1 MSGLGGYIWFIGL
14 GACLAFLVVAYFV
27 ADMRKPKRAGAVGGN
42 PNHAWEQAA
51 AESGSP
57 EVAKQPPTGS

>member
-14 GACLAFLVVAYFV
+14 GGALAFLVVAYVV
-27 ADMRKPKRAGAVGGN
+27 ADLRKKKRAGAVGGN

-51 AESGSP
+51 AEIGSP
-57 EVAKQPPTGS
+57 AVARQPPTTP

>member
-14 GACLAFLVVAYFV
+14 GACMVFLVVAYVV
-27 ADMRKPKRAGAVGGN
+27 ADVRKKKRQGDVGGN

-51 AESGSP
+51 VESGSP
-57 EVAKQPPTGS
+57 AVAKQPPTTP